1 MRYRPFARAGMTISA
16 LSLILDGTEA
26 GEAADWCDL
35 LHAAFEEGVNAFEI
49 VRPSSELLRGIAE
62 GAAAV
67 RRSLLFIGLRVGDAT
82 DAAHLTDWIDAVL
95 SEAGLTELDLLSLE
109 ADPALAAGMPA
120 ALRALR
126 DQGRVRRLAIAGD
139 SEALTEQVTAGA
151 FDALIT
157 PFNIL
162 SGWRERHMIRLAMER
177 QMAVIGCDPHPAHAA
192 TLADTANAN
201 AEAKPGWF
209 AKSQPLSGVGT
220 YTFLDRTAGWTA
232 EQLCF
237 GYALTEPALA
247 SVLTRVES
255 REHLAM
261 LAEITERDLP
271 AAVSA
276 QIEMAR
282 FSAERASG
290 VERRATRRSA

>member
-1 MRYRPFARAGMTISA
+1 MRYRPFARAGMAVSA
-16 LSLILDGTEA
+16 LSLILDGTEE
-26 GEAADWCDL
+26 GEASDWCDL

-67 RRSLLFIGLRVGDAT
+67 RRSLLFIALRVGDTT
-82 DAAHLTDWIDAVL
+82 DAAHLTEWIDAVL
-95 SEAGLTELDLLSLE
+95 SEAGLTEVDLLSLE
-109 ADPALAAGMPA
+109 ADPAWVGGVPA
-120 ALRALR
+120 AVRALR

-139 SEALTEQVTAGA
+139 SEALAEQVTAGA

-177 QMAVIGCDPHPAHAA
+177 QMAVIGCDPHPAQAA
-192 TLADTANAN
+192 ALAQAAH

-209 AKSQPLSGVGT
+209 AKPQPLAGIGT
-220 YTFLDRTAGWTA
+220 YGFLDRTPGWTA

-237 GYALTEPALA
+237 AYALTEPALA
-247 SVLTRVES
+247 TVLARVES

-290 VERRATRRSA
+290 VERRAKLRSA

>member
-1 MRYRPFARAGMTISA
+1 
-16 LSLILDGTEA
+16 
-26 GEAADWCDL
+26 
-35 LHAAFEEGVNAFEI
+35 
-49 VRPSSELLRGIAE
+49 
-62 GAAAV
+62 
-67 RRSLLFIGLRVGDAT
+67 
-82 DAAHLTDWIDAVL
+82 VL
-95 SEAGLTELDLLSLE
+95 AEAGLTELDLLSLE
-109 ADPALAAGMPA
+109 ADPALAAGVPA
-120 ALRALR
+120 AVRALR

-139 SEALTEQVTAGA
+139 SEALIDQVTAGA

-177 QMAVIGCDPHPAHAA
+177 QMAVIGCEPHPAHAA
-192 TLADTANAN
+192 TLADAAN

-209 AKSQPLSGVGT
+209 SKAQPLAGIGT
-220 YTFLDRTAGWTA
+220 YGFLDRTPGWTA

-247 SVLTRVES
+247 TVLTRVES

-261 LAEITERDLP
+261 LTDITERDLP

-290 VERRATRRSA
+290 VERRSARRSA